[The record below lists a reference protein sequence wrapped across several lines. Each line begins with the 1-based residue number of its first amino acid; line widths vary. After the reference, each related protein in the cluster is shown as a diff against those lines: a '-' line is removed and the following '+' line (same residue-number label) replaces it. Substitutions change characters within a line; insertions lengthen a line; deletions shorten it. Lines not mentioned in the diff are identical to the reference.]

1 MFFSF
6 LIYICILECTV
17 FYPPGKTF
25 YFILTD
31 KEIFF
36 AVYTLLPFFMK

>member
-17 FYPPGKTF
+17 FYPSGKTF

-36 AVYTLLPFFMK
+36 AVYTLLPFLMK